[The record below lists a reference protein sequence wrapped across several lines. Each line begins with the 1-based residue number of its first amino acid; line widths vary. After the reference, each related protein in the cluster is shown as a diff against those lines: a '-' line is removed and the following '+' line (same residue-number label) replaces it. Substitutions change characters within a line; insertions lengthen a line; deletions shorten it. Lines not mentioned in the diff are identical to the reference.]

1 MAVRSKVRAKWGW
14 AATFDSLVHAVRLA
28 LIANLA
34 SLRLTINHILLKE
47 NAPHSA
53 ATHVGCT
60 VLQEPD
66 NVVHTGLLE
75 LLIHLGGYV
84 T

>member
-1 MAVRSKVRAKWGW
+1 MRAKWGCV
-14 AATFDSLVHAVRLA
+14 ATFDSLVHAVRLA
-28 LIANLA
+28 NVANLA
-34 SLRLTINHILLKE
+34 SMRLMIDHILLKE

-53 ATHVGCT
+53 AILVGCT

-75 LLIHLGGYV
+75 LLIHFGGYV